1 LRQIGVTES
10 YHPHGQAVKA
20 TVADGTAKSWESSK
34 QDVVVRND
42 EIDHEPKLQ
51 TTQVTDSC
59 EFLEC
64 GHKLMKGFSYGFG

>member
-1 LRQIGVTES
+1 M
-10 YHPHGQAVKA
+10 
-20 TVADGTAKSWESSK
+20 ADGTAKCWKSSK